1 MDVFYLDGIEY
12 LATVN
17 RYSKWPTCYML
28 RTSSSREIIT
38 LLERQFLDFGCPE
51 TCVTDNASYF
61 TSADFRWFMQERDIK
76 HITCSPLMSRS
87 NGLAERM
94 NQTIKNSL
102 AKESQSGSNLNTVL
116 SCLRSTP
123 LGNGLPSPSVLL
135 QGRNFRDNLHCTS
148 NQLKTQQ
155 LDLKKIQAAMDNVVS
170 ESHSQQQD
178 KFPSQRFVEG
188 MTVWVKTGH
197 RKWEKA
203 RILGHADTPRS
214 FHVEMLEN
222 GKVCRRNQSY
232 LKVYRDNGSLHDQPA
247 CPTPVTSLPALSHE
261 QSASTGH
268 SAPPLVPVQVP
279 SGSPDP
285 PSGTGLRTSTRSTQP
300 VKRWGYGSGFKPVE

>member
-1 MDVFYLDGIEY
+1 MV
-12 LATVN
+12 
-17 RYSKWPTCYML
+17 WL
-28 RTSSSREIIT
+28 RE
-38 LLERQFLDFGCPE
+38 C
-51 TCVTDNASYF
+51 
-61 TSADFRWFMQERDIK
+61 
-76 HITCSPLMSRS
+76 
-87 NGLAERM
+87 

-102 AKESQSGSNLNTVL
+102 AKEIQSGGNLNTVL

-155 LDLKKIQAAMDNVVS
+155 LDLKKIQDAMDNVVS

-222 GKVCRRNQSY
+222 GKVFRRNQSY
-232 LKVYRDNGSLHDQPA
+232 LKVYRDNGSYMISLLALLQLHHYP
-247 CPTPVTSLPALSHE
+247 PYPHE
-261 QSASTGH
+261 QSALAGH

-285 PSGTGLRTSTRSTQP
+285 PSGTGLRTSTTKYTAS
-300 VKRWGYGSGFKPVE
+300 